1 MQYNTRMSR
10 YDVSTTSL
18 ALDLGSGASKVILKA
33 GAADIRIAYDYQ
45 NFSNNQY
52 FTLEAGTTL
61 ILDQPVPTQS
71 QLVYVYSLA
80 ASVLEVWIT

>member
-1 MQYNTRMSR
+1 MLNRRMSR
-10 YDVSTTSL
+10 YNVSTNTL

-33 GAADIRIAYDYQ
+33 GVADILLAYDSQ

-52 FTLEAGTTL
+52 FTLEAGSTL
-61 ILDQPVPTQS
+61 ILDQPVPSQN

-80 ASVLEVWIT
+80 ASVLEVWIS